1 MIANASMTIS
11 WFTLI
16 FVPLMLI
23 LPWGCAWRWPATTQ
37 DPEVL
42 KQIRARVQRL
52 GGWTLL
58 ALLLWSACAWLSQLN
73 PEQAWLAT
81 LVRVG
86 WIGYAPLWTMGTM
99 RILALKQPAVHSGP
113 SVRVAL
119 LANRERHN
127 PIQRWHW
134 LCLWGFSLGWVALIL
149 CSPNAMRGWWAAGY
163 AAQVLL
169 TAAILPWGLRL
180 SLAEPEPM
188 DAGASE
194 ELAQAY
200 RQLRSAK
207 LKALFWLL
215 GVGMLSLFGACA
227 ALATWMPSG
236 EWAAW
241 LGALG
246 GSAVGIAGAL
256 VGVYFGNR
264 RAQIAAYKAQLD
276 QRGDGLGEGRS
287 LGRQS

>member
-1 MIANASMTIS
+1 
-11 WFTLI
+11 
-16 FVPLMLI
+16 
-23 LPWGCAWRWPATTQ
+23 
-37 DPEVL
+37 
-42 KQIRARVQRL
+42 L
-52 GGWTLL
+52 GGWTLF
-58 ALLLWSACAWLSQLN
+58 ALLLWGTLAWLSTHH

-99 RILALKQPAVHSGP
+99 RILALKQPAVDQGP
-113 SVRVAL
+113 SVRVATL
-119 LANRERHN
+119 FNRERLN

-134 LCLWGFSLGWVALIL
+134 LILWGISLCLVVLIL
-149 CSPNAMRGWWAAGY
+149 CSPSPVRGWWAAGY

-188 DAGASE
+188 DAAASPA
-194 ELAQAY
+194 LAQAY
-200 RQLRSAK
+200 GEFRSAK

-215 GVGMLSLFGACA
+215 GVGMLALFGSAA

-246 GSAVGIAGAL
+246 GSSIGIAGAI
-256 VGVYFGNR
+256 VGVYFGSR
-264 RAQIAAYKAQLD
+264 RAKLAAYKAQLD
-276 QRGDGLGEGRS
+276 QRLGGS
-287 LGRQS
+287 